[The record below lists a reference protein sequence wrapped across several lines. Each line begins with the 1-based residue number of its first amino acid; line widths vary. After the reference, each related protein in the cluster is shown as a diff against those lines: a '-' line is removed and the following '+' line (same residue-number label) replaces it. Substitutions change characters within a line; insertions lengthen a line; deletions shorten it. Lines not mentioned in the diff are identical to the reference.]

1 MQKTAETSVQI
12 IDPLKNR
19 WSPRAFA
26 DKAVE
31 SEKLKAL
38 FEAARWTMSGYNAQP
53 WRFIVGVKG
62 DDNYENVLNSLN
74 EWNQKWAQSA
84 PVLLLV
90 VGEKIS
96 SFNGK
101 ENGTYKYDCGA
112 AAAMLTAQASALD
125 LYCHQMGGIL
135 PDKAREIFKIPAE
148 FEPLTGMAI
157 GYMGELSRI
166 DESYHEDEL
175 KPRSRKALSEIV
187 FGASW
192 GEGKSL

>member
-84 PVLLLV
+84 LVLLLV

-135 PDKAREIFKIPAE
+135 PDKAREIFNIPAE

-175 KPRSRKALSEIV
+175 KPRTRKALSEIV